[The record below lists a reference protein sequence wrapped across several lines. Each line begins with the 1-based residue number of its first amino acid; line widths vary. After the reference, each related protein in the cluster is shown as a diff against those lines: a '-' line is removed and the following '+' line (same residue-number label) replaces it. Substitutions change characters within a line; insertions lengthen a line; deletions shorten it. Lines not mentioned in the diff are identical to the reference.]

1 VKRSAIA
8 VLIVLLLASIAI
20 AQSTPADAPAS
31 KEDVVRYLDAV
42 HARDMTRQMMDAMAK
57 PMHQLIHEQF
67 LKDKDRLPADFEAQM
82 NKSIDDMMKQ
92 MPFDDMIDAMIP
104 AYQKHF
110 TKADM
115 DALVAFYTGPAGQ
128 KILKEMPAVT
138 ADAMQDMMPI
148 MRKTMDKM
156 TAQVQ
161 DQIAQMMKNSAPG
174 SKSTAPQEKN

>member
-8 VLIVLLLASIAI
+8 VSVVLLLASLAI
-20 AQSTPADAPAS
+20 AQSSPADPPAS

-42 HARDMTRQMMDAMAK
+42 HAREMTRQMLEATAK

-67 LKDKDRLPADFEAQM
+67 LKDKDRLPPDFEAQM
-82 NKSIDDMMKQ
+82 NKNVEDMMKQ
-92 MPFDDMIDAMIP
+92 MPLDDMIQAMIP

-110 TKADM
+110 TKSDM
-115 DALVAFYTGPAGQ
+115 DALVAFYTAPAGQ

-148 MRKTMDKM
+148 LRKTMDNM
-156 TAQVQ
+156 NAHLQ
-161 DQIAQMMKNSAPG
+161 DQIAQMMKDSAPG
-174 SKSTAPQEKN
+174 AKSPAAQDKN